1 MTALPPLLRWSP
13 GRQGTGYR
21 KLPIARGQTWDVYV
35 IDYPAGS
42 SVPTHRDPVE
52 GKRHYRLNVTVWGDA
67 NAFAGHCVNGDDLQY
82 FWRLTL
88 FRPDTVYHSVRLLT
102 SRRIV
107 ISIGWVR

>member
-1 MTALPPLLRWSP
+1 MTLPPLLRWSP

-21 KLPIARGQTWDVYV
+21 KLPIARGKTWDVYV

-52 GKRHYRLNVTVWGDA
+52 GKRHYRLNVVVRGSLDAFYIAGDGCA
-67 NAFAGHCVNGDDLQY
+67 
-82 FWRLTL
+82 WRRGRITL
-88 FRPDTVYHSVRLLT
+88 FRPDTVFHGVWPVR